1 MAAVLRQDSDCLGE
15 VAMPSPTLRAPLP
28 SGREA
33 HTLRRLCGIKARNLA
48 LFALSALALCG
59 CQADAGHQDIGK
71 ALADWALRVINWM
84 DQAVFLFTLRAGI
97 ITLFSLLACRHSYEY
112 SLLKHRRVSSVIQ
125 WAVFTGAVCVG
136 LWLPLG
142 ALYAWLCR
150 SQDVLVLKGFVFIA
164 AIGMT
169 IAGPKVLPRYL
180 VAHSLT
186 QAQLTWVAYR
196 ALPILFL
203 VNVIWSVACKL
214 IR

>member
-1 MAAVLRQDSDCLGE
+1 
-15 VAMPSPTLRAPLP
+15 
-28 SGREA
+28 
-33 HTLRRLCGIKARNLA
+33 
-48 LFALSALALCG
+48 
-59 CQADAGHQDIGK
+59 
-71 ALADWALRVINWM
+71 
-84 DQAVFLFTLRAGI
+84 
-97 ITLFSLLACRHSYEY
+97 
-112 SLLKHRRVSSVIQ
+112 
-125 WAVFTGAVCVG
+125 
-136 LWLPLG
+136 
-142 ALYAWLCR
+142 
-150 SQDVLVLKGFVFIA
+150 VLVLKGFVFIA